1 MNRIMDDI
9 ADLTEGTSFQSYK
22 YSFDSVRTPEPSY
35 DENPDGYRLVWDKN
49 GETHPSGKPVNLYEY
64 ASQLKKLS
72 VEVGTE
78 PYIRFFLDGSRHVY
92 HVDDVS
98 YGSRV
103 FPVVAGQV
111 GVACCRRDAGHMSV
125 EHPIITKR
133 VISLPDLGFKDEWER
148 EAKINYVRDK
158 INENERLQTF
168 SSRLGVSLRFD
179 DILTYSTD
187 ERQKGDFKNRGIAS
201 VQDYMI
207 DAEKGLVD
215 TLARSDKLKNNA
227 YLLKDG
233 SIEYVPM
240 KTGRYADIKAFLDS
254 YRWVIGVS
262 KSFNPELCQISVGR
276 GKTKPNAKAI
286 IKLRQYERTP
296 VARVSIDRIPD
307 IEFAVWYVRL
317 RTLQQTKTPYDGVIK
332 VEKILVTD
340 TEKKDGIKT
349 EDVDNISATLINERI
364 PTCYGSDLRYANHLY
379 PVYLTESYVKSTY
392 MSTEMFL
399 NLF

>member
-1 MNRIMDDI
+1 
-9 ADLTEGTSFQSYK
+9 
-22 YSFDSVRTPEPSY
+22 
-35 DENPDGYRLVWDKN
+35 
-49 GETHPSGKPVNLYEY
+49 
-64 ASQLKKLS
+64 
-72 VEVGTE
+72 
-78 PYIRFFLDGSRHVY
+78 
-92 HVDDVS
+92 
-98 YGSRV
+98 
-103 FPVVAGQV
+103 
-111 GVACCRRDAGHMSV
+111 
-125 EHPIITKR
+125 
-133 VISLPDLGFKDEWER
+133 LGFKDEWSR
-148 EAKINYVRDK
+148 EARINYVRDK
-158 INENERLQTF
+158 INENERLQTL
-168 SSRLGVSLRFD
+168 SSRLGFTLRFD

-215 TLARSDKLKNNA
+215 TLAGTGKLKNNA

-240 KTGRYADIKAFLDS
+240 KTGKYADIKAFLDS

-262 KSFNPELCQISVGR
+262 KSFNPELCKVSAGR
-276 GKTKPNAKAI
+276 GKTKPNAEAI
-286 IKLRQYERTP
+286 IKLPQYARTP
-296 VARVSIDRIPD
+296 VARVSVDRIPD

-317 RTLQQTKTPYDGVIK
+317 RSLQQTRTPYDGVIK

-340 TEKKDGIKT
+340 TEKKEGIKT

-392 MSTEMFL
+392 MSNEMFL

>member
-1 MNRIMDDI
+1 MRKIMEDI
-9 ADLTEGTSFQSYK
+9 AALTEGTSFNSYK

-35 DENPDGYRLVWDKN
+35 DDNPEGFTIVWDKN
-49 GETHPSGKPVNLYEY
+49 GETNPSKEPIYLKDYATQLARLYADDGK
-64 ASQLKKLS
+64 
-72 VEVGTE
+72 E
-78 PYIRFFLDGSRHVY
+78 PHIRFFLDGSRRVY
-92 HVDDVS
+92 HIDDIS

-103 FPVVAGQV
+103 FPIVAGQV
-111 GVACCRRDAGHMSV
+111 GVACCRRETRQMSV
-125 EHPIITKR
+125 EQPTITKR
-133 VISLPDLGFKDEWER
+133 IIALPDLAIKDEWSR
-148 EAKINYVRDK
+148 EAKISYVRDK
-158 INENERLQTF
+158 VNENARLKKLSERF
-168 SSRLGVSLRFD
+168 GVSLRFD

-187 ERQKGDFKNRGIAS
+187 ERQKGDFKSRGIATI
-201 VQDYMI
+201 QDYMI

-215 TLARSDKLKNNA
+215 TIAKAGKLKNSA

-240 KTGRYADIKAFLDS
+240 KTGQYADIKTFLDS

-262 KSFNPELCQISVGR
+262 KSFNPELCQVSAGR
-276 GKTKPNAKAI
+276 GKTKPNASAI
-286 IKLRQYERTP
+286 IKLPQYARTP

-317 RTLQQTKTPYDGVIK
+317 RSLHQTKTPYDGVIK

-349 EDVDNISATLINERI
+349 EDVDNITATLINERI

-392 MSTEMFL
+392 MSSEMFL